1 MSYMEWI
8 VLMVYLLGWNKHLTI
23 LETLLGINYAY
34 TYKNDQIHDASYA
47 MEGYVLLATFLY
59 KVVKQVVSLVQK
71 YKQRKNQLARQ
82 NTIGVPL
89 EKSKLN
95 KKAQPNAF
103 KKINK
108 VETVGGLKP
117 KASEEAPR
125 LKREGRSRESCRI
138 CYGEMEN
145 RSATSCGHVFCW
157 GCITKT
163 LEMSPEC
170 PVCRSSCLPREVIQL
185 RNF

>member
-1 MSYMEWI
+1 MSYIEWA

-59 KVVKQVVSLVQK
+59 KVVKQIVSLVQK
-71 YKQRKNQLARQ
+71 YKHRKNQLARQ
-82 NTIGVPL
+82 TTIGIPL

-95 KKAQPNAF
+95 KKTQPNSF

-117 KASEEAPR
+117 RTNEEAPK
-125 LKREGRSRESCRI
+125 LKREGRS
-138 CYGEMEN
+138 
-145 RSATSCGHVFCW
+145 
-157 GCITKT
+157 K
-163 LEMSPEC
+163 
-170 PVCRSSCLPREVIQL
+170 
-185 RNF
+185 